1 MNVFDL
7 ARSVTCNLI
16 LKLIYRSMEPFNAPD
31 ALLPSAGLNPT
42 LFRVNLK
49 KGKGGFGFDTF
60 GSQEYGKVWKR
71 IYVFV

>member
-1 MNVFDL
+1 
-7 ARSVTCNLI
+7 
-16 LKLIYRSMEPFNAPD
+16 MEPFNAPD